1 MFNIQLFKYNKKPN
15 STAVPSSSGTTFPC
29 LMKTVASIQ
38 DPIIDI
44 KTNASLCEYNYAYI
58 PQFKRYYFV
67 DDVSWDLGI
76 WSLSLRV
83 DVLASFR
90 TDIRRSKQ
98 YVLRSASQSDGSIV
112 DNMYPTKGSSTKV
125 RSYATG
131 HPVLNGVTTVATYF
145 DGILF
150 TGCFVLQVAS
160 NNSSGITAYAMDN
173 AAFKSLI
180 GNLFNY
186 VPDDMED
193 ISDGVSKQLFDP
205 MQYIMSCQWFPNFP
219 DKSGTAVTAI
229 NFGGYNISVSGDC
242 RSFDPTAWDDVTI
255 DITVPKHPDIAA
267 YPYMQLEP
275 YSRYSLYFEPFGSM
289 NLDST
294 KLYGVTTVQCRWY
307 VEYQKGYVHL
317 DVVDRSNS
325 SNVIYRADSILGVSI
340 PVTQLTSDLISTG
353 SNILSGAGNVLG
365 NLLTGNIVG
374 AIGSAVGAIGNGVS
388 SMIPNVQTK
397 GTPDSF
403 LIYRGEN
410 PVITAQFMNV
420 VDRDNARLGSPLCA
434 SRTLSN
440 LSGFV
445 VCQESA
451 VNYSAGYPTRTEAE
465 QVTDL
470 LDSGVYLE

>member
-1 MFNIQLFKYNKKPN
+1 MFNIQLFKFNKKPN

-44 KTNASLCEYNYAYI
+44 KTNALLSEFNYAYI
-58 PQFKRYYFV
+58 PEFKRYYFI
-67 DDVSWDLGI
+67 DDTAWDLGI

-90 TDIRRSKQ
+90 TDIRKSRQ

-112 DNMYPTKGSSTKV
+112 DNMYPAKGSSTKA
-125 RSYATG
+125 RSEATG
-131 HPVLNGVTTVATYF
+131 SPVLNGITAVPTYF

-160 NNSSGITAYAMDN
+160 SKSSGITAYAMDN
-173 AAFKSLI
+173 TAFKSLI

-186 VPDDMED
+186 VPDDM
-193 ISDGVSKQLFDP
+193 SDVSSGIGKQLFDP
-205 MQYIMSCQWFPNFP
+205 MQYILSCQWFPNFP
-219 DKSGTAVTAI
+219 DKSGSVETEI

-242 RSFDPTAWDDVTI
+242 RSFDPTAWDLVTI
-255 DITVPKHPDIAA
+255 NITVPKHPDSGAH
-267 YPYMQLEP
+267 PYMQLEP
-275 YSRYSLYFEPFGSM
+275 YSRYNLYFEPFGSM

-294 KLYGVTTVQCRWY
+294 RLYGVSTVQCRWY
-307 VEYQKGYVHL
+307 VEYQKGYAHL
-317 DVVDRSNS
+317 DVVDLSNT
-325 SNVIYRADSILGVSI
+325 SNVIYRGDSILGVSI

-374 AIGSAVGAIGNGVS
+374 AIGSAAGAIGNSVA

-403 LIYRGEN
+403 LIYRGMN
-410 PVITAQFMNV
+410 PVITAQFMEI

-434 SRTLSN
+434 SRVLSS
-440 LSGFV
+440 LSGFA
-445 VCQESA
+445 VCQEA
-451 VNYSAGYPTRTEAE
+451 TVNYSTGYPTRTEAE
-465 QVTDL
+465 QVSDL

>member
-1 MFNIQLFKYNKKPN
+1 MFNIRLFKYNKKPN

-44 KTNASLCEYNYAYI
+44 KTNASLSEFNYAYI
-58 PQFKRYYFV
+58 PEFKRYYFI
-67 DDVSWDLGI
+67 DDTAWDLGI

-83 DVLASFR
+83 DVLASFQ
-90 TDIRRSKQ
+90 TDIRSSRQ

-112 DNMYPTKGSSTKV
+112 DNMYPAKGSSTKA
-125 RSYATG
+125 RSEATG
-131 HPVLNGVTTVATYF
+131 YPVLNGITSVPTYF

-180 GNLFNY
+180 GNLFNF
-186 VPDDMED
+186 VPSDM
-193 ISDGVSKQLFDP
+193 SDVSSGIGKQLFDP
-205 MQYIMSCQWFPNFP
+205 MQYILSCQWFPNFP
-219 DKSGTAVTAI
+219 DKSGTAATSI
-229 NFGGYNISVSGDC
+229 DFGGYTISVSGDC
-242 RSFDPTAWDDVTI
+242 RSFDPTAWDLVTI
-255 DITVPKHPDIAA
+255 NITVPKHPDSTS

-294 KLYGVTTVQCRWY
+294 KLYGVSTVQCRWY

-317 DVVDRSNS
+317 DVVDLSDS
-325 SNVIYRADSILGVSI
+325 SNVIYRGDSILGVSI

-353 SNILSGAGNVLG
+353 SSILSGAGNVLG

-374 AIGSAVGAIGNGVS
+374 AIGSAAGAIGNGVA

-403 LIYRGEN
+403 LIYRGVK

-434 SRTLSN
+434 SRTLSS

-445 VCQESA
+445 VCQESV

-470 LDSGVYLE
+470 LDSGVYIE

>member
-1 MFNIQLFKYNKKPN
+1 
-15 STAVPSSSGTTFPC
+15 
-29 LMKTVASIQ
+29 MKTVASIQ

-44 KTNASLCEYNYAYI
+44 KTNASLSEFNYAYI
-58 PQFKRYYFV
+58 PDFKRYYFV
-67 DDVSWDLGI
+67 DDVSWNLGI

-83 DVLASFR
+83 DVLGSFR
-90 TDIRRSKQ
+90 TDIRRSRQ

-112 DNMYPTKGSSTKV
+112 DNMYPTKGSSIKV
-125 RSYATG
+125 RSEATG
-131 HPVLNGVTTVATYF
+131 HPMLNGITSVPTYF

-160 NNSSGITAYAMDN
+160 SNFSGITAYAMDN
-173 AAFKSLI
+173 SAFKSLI
-180 GNLFNY
+180 GNLFNF
-186 VPDDMED
+186 VPDDM
-193 ISDGVSKQLFDP
+193 SDVSSGIGKQLFDP
-205 MQYIMSCQWFPNFP
+205 MQYILSCQWFPNFP
-219 DKSGTAVTAI
+219 DKSGSAVTAI

-242 RSFDPTAWDDVTI
+242 RSFDPTAWDMVTI
-255 DITVPKHPDIAA
+255 SIALPKHPESSS

-294 KLYGVTTVQCRWY
+294 KLYGVSTVQCRWY
-307 VEYQKGYVHL
+307 VEYQKGYAHL
-317 DVVDRSNS
+317 DVVDLSNT
-325 SNVIYRADSILGVSI
+325 SNVIYRGDSILGVSI

-374 AIGSAVGAIGNGVS
+374 AIGSAAGAIGNGVA

-403 LIYRGEN
+403 LIYRGMN

-420 VDRDNARLGSPLCA
+420 VDRDNDRLGSPLCS
-434 SRTLSN
+434 SRVLSS
-440 LSGFV
+440 LSGFA
-445 VCQESA
+445 VCQEAA

-465 QVTDL
+465 QVNDL

>member
-1 MFNIQLFKYNKKPN
+1 
-15 STAVPSSSGTTFPC
+15 
-29 LMKTVASIQ
+29 MKTVASIQ

-44 KTNASLCEYNYAYI
+44 KTNASLSEFNYAYI
-58 PQFKRYYFV
+58 PDFKRYYFV
-67 DDVSWDLGI
+67 DDTAWDLGI

-90 TDIRRSKQ
+90 TDIRNSQQ

-112 DNMYPTKGSSTKV
+112 DNMYPAKGSSTKA
-125 RSYATG
+125 RSEATG
-131 HPVLNGVTTVATYF
+131 SPVLNGITSVPTYF

-186 VPDDMED
+186 VPADM
-193 ISDGVSKQLFDP
+193 SDVSSGISKQLFDP
-205 MQYIMSCQWFPNFP
+205 MQYILSCQWFPNFP

-242 RSFDPTAWDDVTI
+242 RSFDPTAWDLVTI
-255 DITVPKHPDIAA
+255 NITVPKHPDSAS

-294 KLYGVTTVQCRWY
+294 KLYGVSTLQCRWY

-317 DVVDRSNS
+317 DVVNLSDA
-325 SNVIYRADSILGVSI
+325 SNVIYRGDSILGVSI

-353 SNILSGAGNVLG
+353 SSILSGAGNVLG
-365 NLLTGNIVG
+365 NLLTGNIAG
-374 AIGSAVGAIGNGVS
+374 AIGSAAGAIGNGVA
-388 SMIPNVQTK
+388 SMIPNAQTK

-403 LIYRGEN
+403 LIYRGVK
-410 PVITAQFMNV
+410 PIITAQFMNV

-434 SRTLSN
+434 SRTLSS
-440 LSGFV
+440 LSGFT
-445 VCQESA
+445 VCQESI